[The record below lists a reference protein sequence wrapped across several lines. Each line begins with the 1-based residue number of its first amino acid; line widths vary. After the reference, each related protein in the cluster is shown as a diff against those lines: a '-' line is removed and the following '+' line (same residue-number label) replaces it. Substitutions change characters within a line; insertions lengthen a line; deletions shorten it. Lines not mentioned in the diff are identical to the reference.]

1 MFAACAI
8 AAACQRDADRA
19 LSFTQ
24 ALRCGMTRSDVTR
37 VARERG
43 YNASDQSW
51 LARSAAD
58 SSRKTKEL
66 SLVDLRF
73 RGGRLVGLRE
83 GRYDPRTKRIEYHD
97 VDLCAAETKR

>member
-1 MFAACAI
+1 
-8 AAACQRDADRA
+8 
-19 LSFTQ
+19 
-24 ALRCGMTRSDVTR
+24 MTRADVTR

-51 LARSAAD
+51 LTRSAAD
-58 SSRKTKEL
+58 SSGKTKEL

-97 VDLCAAETKR
+97 VDLCDRETKR

>member
-1 MFAACAI
+1 
-8 AAACQRDADRA
+8 
-19 LSFTQ
+19 
-24 ALRCGMTRSDVTR
+24 MTKADVTR

-43 YNASDQSW
+43 YNASDPSW

-83 GRYDPRTKRIEYHD
+83 GRYDPRTKRIEYRD